1 MTAFDFMAGD
11 HDYRAAAEQ
20 KTVADLEQ
28 QINALMAR
36 GAEDR
41 AQLVAME
48 QRHEHLFTA
57 VEALSKSPDLSQY
70 VREQIAA
77 VLVDHL
83 KGWSKS

>member
-11 HDYRAAAEQ
+11 SDYRAAAEQ

-28 QINALMAR
+28 QINALMAK
-36 GAEDR
+36 GADDR

-57 VEALSKSPDLSQY
+57 VKALSENPELSQY

>member
-20 KTVADLEQ
+20 KAVTDLEN

-36 GAEDR
+36 GANDR

-48 QRHEHLFTA
+48 QRHDHLFTA
-57 VEALSKSPDLSQY
+57 FKALSENPELSQY
-70 VREQIAA
+70 MREQIAA

-83 KGWSKS
+83 KGWTKS